1 MKSVNTADIRINGG
15 TQSRAA
21 INQEVVSEYAEAIA
35 GGAEFPPIVVFF
47 DGSSYWLADGF
58 HRYRA
63 YAQTNA
69 HEVPADIRQGSQR
82 DAVLYSVGAN
92 ASHGLRR
99 TNDDKRRA
107 VMVLLNDPEWS
118 KWSDR
123 EIARQAGVGN
133 QMVGHLRKSIC
144 VNHTDDAPRTV
155 TRSGTTYE
163 QNTANIGSGR
173 SEHPEPA
180 CWPKGETAEPV
191 EQITTPSKDEA
202 PKPVDPDAK
211 LRAEY
216 RAMTP
221 EAQEDD
227 WIGLRHE
234 ISDLRKRVQ
243 KQTSIIA
250 DQKQAIHQLSEG
262 SDIGKALSAKMK
274 ELGAVKLSRDEALA
288 AVKREEYKRKLAEK
302 ELAAITG
309 QEIKFA

>member
-1 MKSVNTADIRINGG
+1 MKTVNIADVRVNGG

-21 INQEVVSEYAEAIA
+21 INPEVVSEYAEAIA

-69 HEVPADIRQGSQR
+69 HEVPSDIRQGSQR
-82 DAVLYSVGAN
+82 DAVLFSVGAN

-123 EIARQAGVGN
+123 DIARQAGVSHPFVSKLRPSVTGN
-133 QMVGHLRKSIC
+133 VTS
-144 VNHTDDAPRTV
+144 DEPRTY
-155 TRSGTTYE
+155 TTKHGTEATM
-163 QNTANIGSGR
+163 NTANIGSG
-173 SEHPEPA
+173 SKPA
-180 CWPKGETAEPV
+180 QEEITPAAQENKAETPEPV
-191 EQITTPSKDEA
+191 EQEITPSKPDQEPDPYRVGLSSLSRQGLEDEIA
-202 PKPVDPDAK
+202 G
-211 LRAEY
+211 LRAENDEL
-216 RAMTP
+216 RAKAKL
-221 EAQEDD
+221 AQAERD
-227 WIGLRHE
+227 RF
-234 ISDLRKRVQ
+234 
-243 KQTSIIA
+243 
-250 DQKQAIHQLSEG
+250 
-262 SDIGKALSAKMK
+262 KAANK
-274 ELGAVKLSRDEALA
+274 ELMATDAGKVIAKLQSENRSMRYARDEAQK